1 MKMKL
6 KEAFHSLPEVKEWS
20 QKEAGRHLITG
31 LTGSAKTLF
40 LAELFLENAGPKLIV
55 CDDLY
60 RAQQLADDLEN
71 LLDPADVLLFP
82 VEEMLAS
89 EMATSSPEFKAQ
101 RVLALEALAKQEK
114 KLIVTSMSGLRRFL
128 PPVELWQKSQL
139 KLVVG
144 QDYELADLV
153 QLLGQ
158 MGYTRQKQVERPGDF
173 ALRGSILDIFPLDMS
188 DPLRADFFDTQLDS
202 LRTFDVAD
210 QRSLKNIEQVQIL
223 PATDLIF
230 DKERLEKAASALG
243 EAVKKASTNL
253 SKETKEQL
261 DKNFSAKIDAFLK
274 GELSAKDLSLV
285 EYIYPEKL
293 SLFDYLAT
301 NGEVFFDDY
310 PRLREKEKKLVQE
323 EQNWIV
329 EQLEKQQLLANAVLG
344 HELSYLEKKLK
355 SPKTFL
361 ATFPKGMGR
370 MRFVRHLDIKA
381 RMVQQFFGQM
391 PLLKAEALRWKESGQ
406 TVVLLVGTKER
417 QAKLQQTLA
426 DFGITSLL
434 GTVAD
439 IQTGQVQIALGQLNS
454 GFELPELKLVVLTEQ
469 ELFAKRSRK
478 RPKRQTMSNAER
490 LKSYTD
496 LKKGDYIVHVN
507 HGIGRFMGMQTLEV
521 GGKHQDYMTIVYQED
536 AQLFIPVSQLD
547 RIQKYVSAEG
557 KTPKINKLGSNKWA
571 KTKSKVAAKIEDIA
585 DELVELYAQ
594 RESNKGHAFPP
605 DDSYQREF
613 EAAFPFSETPDQLR
627 SAKEIKADMQKER
640 PMDRL
645 LIGDV
650 GYGKTE
656 VALRAAFKAIEDG
669 KQVAF
674 LAPTT
679 VLAQQHFETMQ
690 ARFEGFPVNI
700 GVLSRFSTKKQVDE
714 TLAKLKSGE
723 CDAVVGTHR
732 LLSKDVKFADLGLLI
747 IDEEQR
753 FGVKHKERLKELKST
768 VDVLT
773 LTATPIPRTLNM
785 SMLGVR
791 DLSVIETAPMNRY
804 PIQTYVMEQNYGV
817 IVDGIRREMA
827 RGGQVFFLHNRVDDI
842 EKKVNELQSL
852 VPEAKIAYIHGQMT
866 ETQLEGI
873 LMDFIAGQYDVLVT
887 TTIIETGVDI
897 PNANTLFVENADRMG
912 LAQLYQ
918 LRGRVGR
925 SNRVAYAYFMYEPD
939 KVLTEVSEKRL
950 EAIKDFTELGSGFK
964 IAMRDLS
971 IRGAGNLLGKQQHG
985 FIDSVGYEL
994 YTQMLNEAVAKKRGL
1009 KPKLHTDCQ
1018 IDLSLEAYLPQ
1029 SYIEDPRQKIE
1040 LYKRIHQLEN
1050 KEQYEEIKEDLIDRF
1065 GEYPV
1070 EVANLLEIGLLKL
1083 YADHALLANITQTSA
1098 YKLTLDLAPVGVKK
1112 FNAPMMLKALDAAGL
1127 DATFETT
1134 AKKTAIKLTLQ
1145 PAQRAEL
1152 LAKLQKLCFNLMA
1165 EIDNI
1170 PQIEENADEK

>member
-1 MKMKL
+1 MMKL
-6 KEAFHSLPEVKEWS
+6 KEAFLGIPEVKAWS
-20 QKEAGRHLITG
+20 ENLKQPGRHLLTG
-31 LTGSAKTLF
+31 LSGSAKTLF
-40 LAELFLENAGPKLIV
+40 LAENFTAKKVSQIVV

-60 RAQQLADDLEN
+60 HAQQLVDDLEN
-71 LLDPADVLLFP
+71 VLPPAKVHLFP
-82 VEEMLAS
+82 VEEMMAS

-101 RVLALEALAKQEK
+101 RVLALDALTSEEPQ
-114 KLIVTSMSGLRRFL
+114 IVVTSLSGIRRFL
-128 PPVELWQKSQL
+128 PQKELWQQSKFEL
-139 KLVVG
+139 KLG
-144 QDYELADLV
+144 QEYDLT
-153 QLLGQ
+153 QLVEKLHQ
-158 MGYTRQKQVERPGDF
+158 MGYMRQKQVERPGDF
-173 ALRGSILDIFPLDMS
+173 ALRGSILDIFLLGQDVPV
-188 DPLRADFFDTQLDS
+188 RADFFDTELDS
-202 LRTFDVAD
+202 LRTFSVAD
-210 QRSLKNIEQVQIL
+210 QRSLANITEIEVL
-223 PATDLIF
+223 PATDFIAT
-230 DKERLEKAASALG
+230 KEDLQQAAQALEKASSKQKDATEFIEVLSEHVARFNKGDLAASDLAL
-243 EAVKKASTNL
+243 A
-253 SKETKEQL
+253 
-261 DKNFSAKIDAFLK
+261 
-274 GELSAKDLSLV
+274 
-285 EYIYPEKL
+285 EYIYPQKT

-301 NGEVFFDDY
+301 DGLVVFDDY
-310 PRLREKEKKLVQE
+310 PRLREKEKQLCQE
-323 EQNWIV
+323 EQQWQV
-329 EQLEKQQLLANAVLG
+329 DQLAKKRLLPKAVLANN
-344 HELSYLEKKLK
+344 LSDLEKKLK
-355 SPKTFL
+355 CPEIFL
-361 ATFPKGMGR
+361 ALFQKGMGR
-370 MRFVRHLDIKA
+370 LRFVQQVDVKA

-391 PLLKAEALRWKESGQ
+391 PLLKAEATRWQESQ
-406 TVVLLVGTKER
+406 ETVVLLVGTKER
-417 QAKLQQTLA
+417 QAKTLQTLA
-426 DFGITSLL
+426 DFGIEALL
-434 GTVAD
+434 STTDDLQPGK
-439 IQTGQVQIALGQLNS
+439 VQIALGTLNS
-454 GFELPELKLVVLTEQ
+454 GFELPQIKLIVLSEN
-469 ELFAKRSRK
+469 ELFAQKTRK
-478 RPKRQTMSNAER
+478 QPKRQTMSNAER

-521 GGKHQDYMTIVYQED
+521 GGKHQDYMTIVYQDD

-557 KTPKINKLGSNKWA
+557 KAPRINKLGGNKWA

-585 DELVELYAQ
+585 DELVELYAK
-594 RESNKGHAFPP
+594 REANKGHAFPP
-605 DDSYQREF
+605 DDSYQHEF

-627 SAKEIKADMQKER
+627 SVKEIKADMQKER

-656 VALRAAFKAIEDG
+656 VALRAVFKAIEDG

-679 VLAQQHFETMQ
+679 VLAQQHYETMVS
-690 ARFEGFPVNI
+690 RFEGFPVNVGI
-700 GVLSRFSTKKQVDE
+700 LSRFSTKKQIEE
-714 TLAKLKSGE
+714 TLKALKTGE

-732 LLSKDVKFADLGLLI
+732 LLSQDVKFADLGLLI

-753 FGVKHKERLKELKST
+753 FGVKHKERLKKLKSS

-827 RGGQVFFLHNRVDDI
+827 RGGQVFYLHNRVDDI
-842 EKKVNELQSL
+842 EKKVEELQAL

-866 ETQLEGI
+866 ENQLEGI

-897 PNANTLFVENADRMG
+897 PNANTLFVENADKMG

-925 SNRVAYAYFMYEPD
+925 SNRVAYAYFMYQPD

-994 YTQMLNEAVAKKRGL
+994 YTQMLNEAVAKKRGV
-1009 KPKLHTDCQ
+1009 KPQAKTDCQ
-1018 IDLSLEAYLPQ
+1018 IDLDLEAYLPE
-1029 SYIEDPRQKIE
+1029 SYLEDARQKIE
-1040 LYKRIHQLEN
+1040 IYKRIHQMN
-1050 KEQYEEIKEDLIDRF
+1050 SKEQYEEIKEDLLDRF
-1065 GEYPV
+1065 GEYPT
-1070 EVANLLEIGLLKL
+1070 EVATLLEIGLLKL
-1083 YADHALLANITQTSA
+1083 YADHALVESITQVGA
-1098 YKLTLDLAPVGVKK
+1098 NKVQVELASSSQDKY
-1112 FNAPMMLKALDAAGL
+1112 DAAKL
-1127 DATFETT
+1127 VT
-1134 AKKTAIKLTLQ
+1134 ACDDLEVGTSFSNKDKKTLINVTFQPRQKDILLPQLQ
-1145 PAQRAEL
+1145 QL
-1152 LAKLQKLCFNLMA
+1152 MFNLMVA
-1165 EIDNI
+1165 IDNS
-1170 PQIEENADEK
+1170 PRVEETVK